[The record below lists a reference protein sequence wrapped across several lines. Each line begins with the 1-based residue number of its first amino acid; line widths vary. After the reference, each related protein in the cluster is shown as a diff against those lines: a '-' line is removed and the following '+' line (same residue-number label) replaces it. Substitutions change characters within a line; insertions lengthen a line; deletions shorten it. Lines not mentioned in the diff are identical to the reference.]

1 MAEDRPVPGS
11 VEDPV
16 AVGHFTTMQ
25 MRGGKV
31 QGRDLHLL
39 RLRQASGD
47 LWGVGT
53 DKGML
58 LRAIREGSVRAG
70 PMADCTLRV
79 CVRPAEPGASPGG
92 GSAARPLFNYDCAE
106 PTVGVHRPLRVEVGI
121 EPARVVP
128 AAPLRVRSHRGLRD
142 RPIVKHLALDAQY
155 AMLRDAQ
162 AAGYDDVLLVAP
174 DGRIAEGSFWTVA
187 FWDGGMVTWPQAPA
201 LAGVTWRLLQRALD
215 DAGIPQQRVPMML
228 GELEGQRAAFAVNSS
243 GIRDIVS
250 VDTHVLPGDAR
261 FGAALRALLAAVPWG
276 DL

>member
-1 MAEDRPVPGS
+1 MAEDRLVPGS

-39 RLRQASGD
+39 RLRQASDD
-47 LWGVGT
+47 LWGVRT
-53 DKGML
+53 DEGML
-58 LRAIREGSVRAG
+58 RRAIQEGSVRAG

-79 CVRPAEPGASPGG
+79 CVRPGAPGVPPGG
-92 GSAARPLFNYDCAE
+92 GSAARPLFSDHGAE
-106 PTVGVHRPLRVEVGI
+106 PAVGAHRPLCVEVGI

-128 AAPLRVRSHRGLRD
+128 TAPLRVRSHRGLRD
-142 RPIVKHLALDAQY
+142 RPLVKHLALDAQY

-174 DGRIAEGSFWTVA
+174 DGHIAEGSFWTVV
-187 FWDGGMVTWPQAPA
+187 FWDGGAVTWPQAPA
-201 LAGVTWRLLQRALD
+201 LAGVTCRLLQRALE
-215 DAGIPQQRVPMML
+215 DAGIPQQRVPMVL
-228 GELEGQRAAFAVNSS
+228 GELAGQRAAFAVNSS
-243 GIRDIVS
+243 GIRGIDSI
-250 VDTHVLPGDAR
+250 DRHVLPGDAG
-261 FGAALRALLAAVPWG
+261 FGTMLRALLAAVPWD